1 MTASNNNH
9 SFALRDALPADVATI
24 ASLVRELATYE
35 KLGHEAQATEADFRR
50 ALFGPTPRAHA
61 MIADA
66 DGSSVGFALYFFNF
80 STFVG
85 RHGLYVEDVF
95 VQPAHRGRGIG
106 RAFFQAL
113 AARAVAE
120 GCGRMEWAVL
130 DWNEP
135 AIKFYRG
142 LGAIPMNDWTVQRL
156 GGAALMALAGAATE

>member
-1 MTASNNNH
+1 MNKGAYV
-9 SFALRDALPADVATI
+9 LRDAAPGDVAAI
-24 ASLVRELATYE
+24 AGLVKELAAYE
-35 KLGHEAQATEADFRR
+35 KLADEANATEEDFRL

-61 MIADA
+61 MMADV
-66 DGSSVGFALYFFNF
+66 DGSGVGFALYFFNF

-106 RAFFQAL
+106 RALFRAL

-135 AIKFYRG
+135 SINFYRA
-142 LGAIPMNDWTVQRL
+142 LGAIPMNEWTVQRL
-156 GGAALMALAGAATE
+156 AGGALLALAGASA